1 MKVLVAEDDDSTR
14 LLISS
19 LLNVWGYEAIT
30 VKDGKE
36 AWERMKVSD
45 PPKLLIMDW
54 MMPGIHGIELC
65 RLTRETPAAIKPYII
80 FLTCRSQT
88 EDIVTALQ
96 GGADDYITKPFDT
109 EELRARLQA
118 GMRILELQADLK
130 RERDRAQLYLDKAGV
145 LLMVLN
151 EAGQIT
157 LINPKGGE
165 ILGYSPA
172 DLIGQNWFIK
182 FLNPEDRKAARHIFK
197 QIISFAINCHHPVVQ
212 TVVIRTGEERL
223 LEIYFSILDNKN
235 GDSIEV
241 LFSGTDI
248 TEKEKAGAALR
259 KSEESYRGL
268 FDSFVSSNT
277 VLSTYKNIRTRG

>member
-14 LLISS
+14 LLISN
-19 LLNVWGYEAIT
+19 LLSVWGYEAIAA
-30 VKDGKE
+30 KDGKD
-36 AWERMKVSD
+36 AWERMKAND
-45 PPKLLIMDW
+45 PPKLLILDW

-65 RLTRETPAAIKPYII
+65 RLTRETLTAIKPYII

-109 EELRARLQA
+109 EELRARLLA

-145 LLMVLN
+145 MLMVLN

-157 LINPKGGE
+157 LINLKGGE
-165 ILGYSPA
+165 ILGYSPVE
-172 DLIGQNWFIK
+172 LIGQNWFIK
-182 FLNPEDRKAARHIFK
+182 FLNPEDRKAARHLFR
-197 QIISFAINCHHPVVQ
+197 QVISFATNCHDSIVQ

-223 LEIYFSILDNKN
+223 LEINFSILDNRN
-235 GDSIEV
+235 GGSIEV

-248 TEKEKAGAALR
+248 TEKEKAGTALR

-268 FDSFVSSNT
+268 FDSFVSRNN
-277 VLSTYKNIRTRG
+277 VLSTYNNSRKI